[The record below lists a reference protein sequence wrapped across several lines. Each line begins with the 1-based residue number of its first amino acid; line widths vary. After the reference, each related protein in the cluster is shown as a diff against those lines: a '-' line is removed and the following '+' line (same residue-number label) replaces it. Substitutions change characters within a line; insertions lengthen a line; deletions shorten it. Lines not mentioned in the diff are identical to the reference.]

1 MDLFQAMRMFV
12 KVAEAGS
19 FSGAARALDTSNPSV
34 TRYIADLETYIG
46 ARLFNRSTRRLS
58 LTEAGSNYLERCHQV
73 LLDIDNA
80 VLEAGMSAAN
90 PTGTLRMTVP
100 MSFAVNHLGRILPEY
115 MQRYPDV
122 KLDISLSDRVVNLV
136 DEGYDLGIRIGRI
149 QDSSLVARKIA
160 PARLI
165 LCASPAYLKKYG
177 TPQTPQ
183 DIERQQH
190 VCLRY
195 SYASSPDAWTFVK
208 AGKTYTVKL
217 NGSHIN
223 ANNGDILR
231 EAAVGGMGLV
241 LQPSF
246 IVGNDIRDKKLV
258 HLLAD
263 YVPPASM
270 IQAVY
275 ASRQHLSAKVRTF
288 VDYLIEQFGDEPCW
302 DDFDKTA
309 DSTCGKPSRKPR
321 EATPATNPR
330 PARK

>member
-1 MDLFQAMRMFV
+1 MDLFQAMRIFV

-34 TRYIADLETYIG
+34 TRYVADLEAYIG

-58 LTEAGSNYLERCHQV
+58 LTEVGSNYLERCHQV

-115 MQRYPDV
+115 MQRYPNV
-122 KLDISLSDRVVNLV
+122 KLDIALSDRVVNLV

-165 LCASPAYLKKYG
+165 LCASPAYLEKYG
-177 TPQTPQ
+177 TPLVPQ
-183 DIERQQH
+183 DIERQRH

-195 SYASSPDAWTFVK
+195 SYASSPDVWSFVK
-208 AGKTYTVKL
+208 AGKTHTVKL
-217 NGSHIN
+217 NGSIS

-258 HLLAD
+258 HLMPD

-309 DSTCGKPSRKPR
+309 EPNCGKAVKKADDRTVPQ
-321 EATPATNPR
+321 NPR
-330 PARK
+330 HTRK

>member
-12 KVAEAGS
+12 KVAESGS
-19 FSGAARALDTSNPSV
+19 FSGAARSLDTSNPSV
-34 TRYIADLETYIG
+34 TRYIADLEAYIG

-58 LTEAGSNYLERCHQV
+58 LTEVGSNYLERCNQV

-115 MQRYPDV
+115 MERYPDV

-149 QDSSLVARKIA
+149 EDSSLVARKIA
-160 PARLI
+160 PARLV
-165 LCASPAYLKKYG
+165 LCASPAYLEKYG
-177 TPQTPQ
+177 TPLVPQ
-183 DIERQQH
+183 DIERQNH
-190 VCLRY
+190 ICLRY
-195 SYASSPDAWTFVK
+195 SYANNPDVWTFVK
-208 AGKTYTVKL
+208 AGKTHTVKL
-217 NGSHIN
+217 SSSIN
-223 ANNGDILR
+223 ANNGDLLR

-246 IVGNDIRDKKLV
+246 IVGNDIRDQKLV
-258 HLLAD
+258 HLMPD

-270 IQAVY
+270 VQAVY

-288 VDYLIEQFGDEPCW
+288 VDYLIEQFGDTPCW
-302 DDFDKTA
+302 DDFGSCEKAGAKKSTKKT
-309 DSTCGKPSRKPR
+309 S
-321 EATPATNPR
+321 
-330 PARK
+330 

>member
-19 FSGAARALDTSNPSV
+19 FSGAARLLDTSNPSV
-34 TRYIADLETYIG
+34 TRNIADLEAYIG

-58 LTEAGSNYLERCHQV
+58 LTEVGSNYLERCQQV
-73 LLDIDNA
+73 LLEVDNA
-80 VLEAGMSAAN
+80 VLEAGISAAN

-115 MQRYPDV
+115 LRRYPNV

-149 QDSSLVARKIA
+149 QDSSLIARKIA

-165 LCASPAYLKKYG
+165 LCASPAYLEKYG
-177 TPQTPQ
+177 TPLAPQ

-195 SYASSPDAWTFVK
+195 SYATSPDVWTFVK
-208 AGKTYTVKL
+208 AGKTHAVKL
-217 NGSHIN
+217 SGSVT

-231 EAAVGGMGLV
+231 EAAIGGMGLAM
-241 LQPSF
+241 QPSF
-246 IVGNDIRDKKLV
+246 IVGNDIRNKKLV
-258 HLLAD
+258 HLLPD

-288 VDYLIEQFGDEPCW
+288 VDYLIEQFGDQPCW
-302 DDFDKTA
+302 DNFDNEEKT
-309 DSTCGKPSRKPR
+309 KQRKDTKKSP
-321 EATPATNPR
+321 
-330 PARK
+330 

>member
-34 TRYIADLETYIG
+34 TRHIADLEAYIG

-58 LTEAGSNYLERCHQV
+58 LTEAGSNYLERCQQV

-115 MQRYPDV
+115 MRRYPDV

-149 QDSSLVARKIA
+149 EDSSLIARKIA

-165 LCASPAYLKKYG
+165 LCAAPAYLEKYG
-177 TPQTPQ
+177 TPRVPQ

-190 VCLRY
+190 TCLRY
-195 SYASSPDAWTFVK
+195 SYANSPDVWTFIK
-208 AGKTYTVKL
+208 AGKTHSVKL
-217 NGSHIN
+217 SGSIN

-231 EAAVGGMGLV
+231 EAAVGGMGLIM
-241 LQPSF
+241 QPSF
-246 IVGNDIRDKKLV
+246 IVGNDIRDKKLI
-258 HLLAD
+258 HLLPD

-288 VDYLIEQFGDEPCW
+288 VDYLIEQFGDEPYW
-302 DDFDKTA
+302 DEFDH
-309 DSTCGKPSRKPR
+309 R
-321 EATPATNPR
+321 EPANPR
-330 PARK
+330 KHAKTTS